1 MFPLSIM
8 NRILSIFFI
17 LIVLT
22 GTLHFSVAA
31 HYCGGKLADFS
42 IAPGLTE
49 ASCGMEEGENSCSN
63 NQTFNKAC
71 CSDQLFHNSTVG
83 NFIFNPLKLV
93 IFSPVALVNLLSLH
107 INFPG
112 NILAFVSSRCFE
124 SPPGEFFHSLPF
136 LQIFRI

>member
-17 LIVLT
+17 LIVIT

-42 IAPGLTE
+42 IAAGLPE

-63 NQTFNKAC
+63 NQTFNKTC
-71 CSDQLFHNSTVG
+71 CSDQLFHNSAAG

-93 IFSPVALVNLLSLH
+93 TFSPVALVNFILFQ

-112 NILAFVSSRCFE
+112 NALTSGIFQRFE
-124 SPPGEFFHSLPF
+124 SPPTGLFNSLPF